1 MQQVGGTGCLA
12 GGTMVPQAGPPPV
25 SSVPSVSSR
34 TDQHNTEVEALH
46 GEAKAKCHVSLHDK
60 WSIARVY
67 EPTGEPVREADI
79 GNWAP
84 KHALDA
90 YGPCFADWY
99 SPHAKP
105 CHPHSPSRLRCCIES
120 LKITRVLCTAIAD
133 LIAACP
139 ILPSSGVWSPA
150 APCDNKLVY

>member
-1 MQQVGGTGCLA
+1 
-12 GGTMVPQAGPPPV
+12 MVPQAGPPPV

-46 GEAKAKCHVSLHDK
+46 GEANAKCHVSLHGK

-120 LKITRVLCTAIAD
+120 FNLHVCYVLLLLISWPHAPWRAI
-133 LIAACP
+133 P
-139 ILPSSGVWSPA
+139 SILRIY
-150 APCDNKLVY
+150 N

>member
-12 GGTMVPQAGPPPV
+12 GDTMVPQAGSRPV

-34 TDQHNTEVEALH
+34 TDQLNTEVKSLH
-46 GEAKAKCHVSLHDK
+46 GEAKAKCRVSLHDK
-60 WSIARVY
+60 WSIGRVY

-105 CHPHSPSRLRCCIES
+105 
-120 LKITRVLCTAIAD
+120 
-133 LIAACP
+133 
-139 ILPSSGVWSPA
+139 
-150 APCDNKLVY
+150 

>member
-12 GGTMVPQAGPPPV
+12 GDTMVPQAGPPPV

-46 GEAKAKCHVSLHDK
+46 GEAKAKCHVSLHGK

-105 CHPHSPSRLRCCIES
+105 
-120 LKITRVLCTAIAD
+120 
-133 LIAACP
+133 
-139 ILPSSGVWSPA
+139 
-150 APCDNKLVY
+150 